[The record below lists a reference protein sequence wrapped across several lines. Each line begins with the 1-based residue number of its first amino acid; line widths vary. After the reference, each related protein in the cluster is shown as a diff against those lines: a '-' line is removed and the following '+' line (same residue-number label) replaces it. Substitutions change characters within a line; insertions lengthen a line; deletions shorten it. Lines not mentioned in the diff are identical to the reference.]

1 MRHLQLTVAVCAL
14 SALLGCE
21 KVSKDDGD
29 GDGESTE
36 QGECLDLA
44 ELNGPSSLNS
54 DVEGGRG
61 RCYRV
66 SLANDGVIT
75 IVLQDDEPFGTAVE
89 LYGGDVEKAE
99 LNHDK
104 ALRAVPSRDGG
115 MISAALPRGTHVVN
129 VYGTGEYGL
138 TLDFEPNGKAPPA
151 EDPSENPDAGALSLS
166 VAELTV
172 VGGYVGPLDAADVYR
187 VELSE
192 AGTLSFSV
200 PDSSGVFAQTLYTVG
215 ADDGA
220 FQESERLAE
229 LPSRDGTS
237 LERVV
242 EPGVY
247 YLKIHGDSVYTLVAD
262 FLPLEAP
269 MD

>member
-1 MRHLQLTVAVCAL
+1 MRPLELTVVVCAL
-14 SALLGCE
+14 SILFGCE
-21 KVSKDDGD
+21 KAGQAGDDRDTPEQAECMDLGELD
-29 GDGESTE
+29 GS
-36 QGECLDLA
+36 A
-44 ELNGPSSLNS
+44 SFNS
-54 DVEGGRG
+54 DVEGGHG

-66 SLANDGVIT
+66 SLANDGAIT

-89 LYGGDVEKAE
+89 LYGGDVEKKL
-99 LNHDK
+99 LNHDN

-115 MISAALPRGTHVVN
+115 MITAALPRGTHVVN
-129 VYGTGEYGL
+129 VYGTGEFGL
-138 TLDFEPNGKAPPA
+138 TLDFEPNGKASPQ
-151 EDPSENPDAGALSLS
+151 EDPSENPDGAALSLS
-166 VAELTV
+166 VTEPTV

-187 VELSE
+187 VEVSE

-200 PDSSGVFAQTLYTVG
+200 PDSSGAFAQTLYTVG

-220 FQESERLAE
+220 FQESEKLAE

-247 YLKIHGDSVYTLVAD
+247 YLKVHGDSVYTLVAD
-262 FLPLEAP
+262 FVPLDAP